1 MNKLTLLFATVL
13 TIMLT
18 GCVNTDL
25 IKETAIEDISKGKY
39 KDAMKT
45 LLQLSDSKLESNDS
59 LMLLLSQAYYGN
71 NKDIEA
77 LKSKSLS
84 DFDFTPDRKHI
95 LFSDLRGDHVTVYSF
110 PDLQLER
117 KIEVPSNVYALE
129 VSPTGK
135 EFAVALEDSRILIY
149 DFESGKQIKEL
160 EGHTSRV
167 RAVAYLDTAR
177 LISGSNDQNLVTWDL
192 NTGKEI
198 DRNRP
203 HSRNIKDLHL
213 SNDRKYLV
221 SSSNDGTAIIW
232 TWDDTD
238 HTWYQHRKV
247 SHGDNYV
254 NSSALSPD
262 NKLLATVSGDEDLKI
277 WDATSG
283 TLITDVP
290 LGDAGCSVTFS
301 PDGKTIM
308 VGATT
313 GVFFIDTESE
323 KIVGQYSIPKDAV
336 WEVSFPNNN
345 EFMFIDNAR
354 MYRVKLLTGKNL
366 IEAARKRVE

>member
-1 MNKLTLLFATVL
+1 MNKLTLLFAAVL

-25 IKETAIEDISKGKY
+25 VKETAIEDISKGKY

-45 LLQLSDSKLESNDS
+45 LLQLSNGKLESNDS
-59 LMLLLSQAYYGN
+59 LMLLLSKAYYGN

-110 PDLQLER
+110 PDMQLER
-117 KIEVPSNVYALE
+117 KIEVPSNVYALA

-149 DFESGKQIKEL
+149 DLESGKQIKEL
-160 EGHTSRV
+160 KGHTSRV
-167 RAVAYLDTAR
+167 RTVAYLDTAR
-177 LISGSNDQNLVTWDL
+177 LVSGSNDQHIVTWDL

-290 LGDAGCSVTFS
+290 LGEAGCSVTFS
-301 PDGKTIM
+301 PDGKSVM
-308 VGATT
+308 VGAIT

-323 KIVGQYSIPKDAV
+323 KIVGQYPIPKDAV
-336 WEVSFPNNN
+336 WEVCFTNNN
-345 EFMFIDNAR
+345 EFMFIDSAR
-354 MYRVKLLTGKNL
+354 LYQGKLLTGKEL